1 MRNSS
6 NFRRQR
12 DKTAI
17 AFIAA
22 FALGLLITAASVWA
36 IVEFIL
42 YLTKDDPFNW
52 WSIGTIVIIAVLY
65 LINLYRMM
73 TSNY

>member
-1 MRNSS
+1 MRNYS
-6 NFRRQR
+6 NFRRQK
-12 DKTAI
+12 DKTAMAFI
-17 AFIAA
+17 TAFGLNILFIAA
-22 FALGLLITAASVWA
+22 CIWA

>member
-12 DKTAI
+12 DKTAMG
-17 AFIAA
+17 FITA
-22 FALGLLITAASVWA
+22 FALGLLMTAASIWA

-52 WSIGTIVIIAVLY
+52 WSVGAIAIVSVLY

-73 TSNY
+73 TNN